1 MDDLADLT
9 PTTTTPQPGNF
20 RKNWARLD
28 KKQKF
33 SVLSLF
39 IAAFAL
45 PVLVVAGISQ
55 NLLRSN
61 ANPITPPVTPP
72 GAKINWQTAYA
83 GLSANSL
90 RISANGKR
98 FQDQAPDTT
107 TSSDPGSLTYTT
119 LETTWHEAGQ
129 EMRLYIYF
137 ASDGTDWWATE
148 IRTYGA
154 QDGSWIYYI
163 AGAPYFKSPLGQAFT
178 GDINL
183 TSDQNGSPDTGQL
196 QIKNATIWAFAAPQ
210 ATQPPSPTPA
220 GNIAPTISTT
230 GLPSGNTGVLYT
242 ANVVATDP
250 NIGDSLTMSATGLP
264 AGLGLSNCV
273 TTTTNQTTL
282 TCTLSG
288 LPTTRG
294 RYSVVFTATDSAGAT
309 GTRTI
314 TLGIQ

>member
-1 MDDLADLT
+1 MDDLEMAV
-9 PTTTTPQPGNF
+9 PPSTPQPGNF
-20 RKNWARLD
+20 RKNWTKLD

-45 PVLVVAGISQ
+45 PVLVVAGINQ

-72 GAKINWQTAYA
+72 GTNVNWQTIHA
-83 GLSANSL
+83 GLSATAV
-90 RISANGKR
+90 RISANGAR
-98 FQDQAPDTT
+98 FKDQAPDTNT
-107 TSSDPGSLTYTT
+107 NSDPGSPTYTT
-119 LETTWHEAGQ
+119 LETTWHENGQ
-129 EMRLYIYF
+129 EMRVYIYF
-137 ASDGTDWWATE
+137 ASDGVNWWATE

-154 QDGSWIYYI
+154 LDGSWIYYK
-163 AGAPYFKSPLGQAFT
+163 AGAPYFTSPLGQAYT
-178 GDINL
+178 GDITL
-183 TSDQNGSPDTGQL
+183 TSDSNDAGDVGQL
-196 QIKNATIWAFAAPQ
+196 IIKNAQIWAFSGPQ
-210 ATQPPSPTPA
+210 ATQTPAPTPP
-220 GNIAPTISTT
+220 NNVAPSISTT
-230 GLPSGNTGVLYT
+230 GLPSGNSGVLYT
-242 ANVVATDP
+242 ANVVATDA
-250 NIGDSLTMSATGLP
+250 NIGDSLTLTATGLP

-294 RYSVVFTATDSAGAT
+294 RYSVVFTVTDAAGAT